1 MKKVASQTP
10 GRGTRDASRTLSPGL
25 PHSKPCSRT
34 PSPTHGPRASA
45 SQPRLGSSLQL
56 SMTED
61 GREDSADG
69 EPHSDNDEKRS
80 PGIRY
85 ITEELIKRLTKQ
97 DNLAFVSSLNL
108 SLAKSG
114 GKKFKFIENLE
125 KCERLQVLNLS
136 HNLIEKIEKLGKLYS
151 LRELHLAH
159 NRIRKIEGLEYM
171 VSLQHLNLAGN
182 NIEHLPLWLAKKL
195 RSLHTFN
202 LQRNNICSLHE
213 ISKLKPLKNLTE
225 LLLSE
230 NPVSNL
236 PHCRLFLVFHL
247 RALERLDG
255 QIITQEE
262 REMAYQRFHMEEVE
276 RLEQELEAQLGEM
289 ESLRE
294 EQTIALE
301 ELEQQEALN
310 QKLQRQSQ
318 EQQQSRAELER
329 ELETKNQLLVPCSL
343 VTPYTSALSL
353 LQLKQKTMELT
364 RACQKQ
370 YELEQELAFHKIDA
384 KFEPL
389 PYYPDQELDLEGPLP
404 DESPYIGKARHKR
417 NALTVESVEP
427 EGQWQATLGHMD
439 IDGGGSP
446 APMGFSSAHAH
457 AEERL
462 KQLQWEIENAEQQI
476 LRASSELQQLEEA
489 ISQKRITEAE
499 KEQLRQQL
507 RRKICLLQELRGEA
521 QELQGQLDRTRGQM
535 NHTQG
540 ELDQLQDLLDSLDP
554 SDLKYNRSWLL
565 GTATTGNRLRKCGDA
580 HNRFHCSE
588 STHVKAQ
595 VSSKTQQLDIMSKK
609 CRELESRL
617 DDMLTRIAKETEEI
631 KDLEQQL
638 TDGQIA
644 ANEALKQDLEGI
656 IAGLQEY
663 LHGVKGQ
670 ARHAQ
675 AECHQLERERATLQ
689 RRLRESEEHCSQL
702 EIVAMDAENTREEVS
717 RLEQELD
724 RLRDSQGQISA
735 YEAEL
740 EAQLK
745 QRDTEAGKLQEEL
758 GRLRRLSQM
767 EQSALQAELEK
778 ERQAKENALV
788 QVQLISERQQE
799 SKRMLEQVPTLQ
811 EECSLLREQLSA
823 VQGELK
829 EARDSMLSPQEV
841 AQRLE
846 DLRRSINSGLGEV
859 RVHGEGDALGHSL
872 VQLQQELC
880 RVMSAAQT
888 KQDKEHNR
896 QERLTQEMAAL
907 RDKLRH
913 AQEDYHAVCESATH
927 ARVAAE
933 RHEREGELELQRLKE
948 GLQELQELQSL
959 TEQRLQEAED
969 ERDRLVAELEDRDH
983 QMKVED
989 TRTRQQLRSLDE
1001 EMRGLKRTMASADKV
1016 AARQLTAAKDQLRS
1030 LHGTVRKINQERAE
1044 DVAELEG
1051 FRMEAAAVAQ
1061 DLARAEA
1068 EIQLLQKLLRDREQ
1082 QLHVEDGVQGVPSSS
1097 DQQQEM
1103 ERLNRALDRQQAQTK
1118 RLWEQLARAREGNRG
1133 NLEELVEEIGAL
1145 RDTLAQQ
1152 SSFVSNLGDS
1162 HRTRG
1167 CWYYFPSPPNPPS
1180 VGSQGT
1186 RDSGLGSQYPPS
1198 PERGCHTARRGRKER
1213 VEQAQAAPTTG
1224 GYWMYSP
1231 LRLRRSRTH
1240 RGRGDSQDSGG
1251 DSDGD
1256 SNASGR
1262 PFTAP
1267 PGCAIYTLLPDGSDL
1282 PHGTVIAP
1290 PSVSPGT
1297 VIYGP
1302 PSGGAPLLYGPAPAN
1317 FSTPLLPAEVLHCN
1331 VPRHQ
1336 EMEKELTQLQKGR
1349 EYSLSGDVHRLQ
1361 DQRVE
1366 LEQELQELRRAISR
1380 LRRRRE
1386 ALAGSG
1392 SSLAEEVQQSLWQQ
1406 DEVLKE
1412 VECVEQTLLHRR
1424 AELRE
1429 ADRLLLEAESKLKDT
1444 KVKARETLQR
1454 YSEAQQRVGDM
1465 ERELEELERR
1475 AQNSATQLVE
1485 ANLQLRTLQ
1494 EEVQELQRHRAEQVQ
1509 TLQEV
1514 EEVVESRDAEFQDLN
1529 NKVQAA
1535 TERLEDLRQAQSREA
1550 RHLET
1555 LRDAESLLEQRRSE
1569 MDSLN
1574 AEIAKQQ
1581 EEVRV
1586 LDRKLGNQHEEERFL
1601 RESLEQRRRTLAD
1614 VLKQGEEE
1622 AQDLRRHIKE
1632 LQADM
1637 DTLSA
1642 QKGELESQVGE
1653 RKARVNQLKQEAE
1666 NEEHVLQ
1673 STLAQISKHKAEL
1686 KHVLEMIQ
1694 LESSELQGVK
1704 LQHEQRLDQL
1714 EQSQESLLKVRV
1726 ELERLTQVAQLQKGE
1741 GERQRQQL
1749 EQEQA
1754 ELEALRLEAG
1764 GLREKAEAQGRDRA
1778 VLEEQCRNLEARR
1791 CHAERCLAAAEE
1803 GARTAEVALSR
1814 LEAEL
1819 GQMRQYHKHARSV
1832 RQEMSRDTATAQKQ
1846 LEEKREELKGLQE
1859 SLSVTRQQ
1867 LEQVEED
1874 IRAASRRHEELL
1886 EKQCRQEEELKKG
1899 VERIRE
1905 GQRQGVELELELGE
1919 RHTQLQ
1925 QQEKSLQALQQDALD
1940 TEELQA
1946 QKLQK
1951 LQAQLQAVEDALTMR
1966 GAQLEQVTA
1975 RLSRAEEQEQLGQK
1989 VSAQTEEMENLQEEL
2004 AECQEEV
2011 RCLQEVLLK
2020 ERKSAERRLAT
2031 LRARGEAEQEQMEV
2045 EQVRLQREL
2054 VVLDQTAREN
2064 HQQAR
2069 ELQEELNS
2077 VSQELLALKDKLRSH
2092 EEGETRRQGI
2102 REAMRSLRSDVKA
2115 EIRELEMPLDDV
2127 SDTDSHKESY
2137 PLFLPSV
2144 RRVAF
2149 NTKDEQWRGEALRE
2163 KLRQQEDH
2171 LKAQLRRR
2179 MWSQEEALSQ
2189 RRQQTEG
2196 SLQGLRRR
2204 VDRLDKLLSS
2214 STDSL
2219 MLSHSEPPLKHGRP
2233 DVSETGRSSASPSHS
2248 CSSDPSCSPVRLDP
2262 SLPEKDQGSSW

>member
-10 GRGTRDASRTLSPGL
+10 GRGTRDACRTLSPGL

-61 GREDSADG
+61 GSEDSADG

-97 DNLAFVSSLNL
+97 DNLAFVRSLNL

-136 HNLIEKIEKLGKLYS
+136 HNLIEKIEKLGKLYR

-195 RSLHTFN
+195 RSLHTLN

-225 LLLSE
+225 LLLCE

-294 EQTIALE
+294 EQTIALQ

-310 QKLQRQSQ
+310 RKLQCQSQ
-318 EQQQSRAELER
+318 EQQHSRAELER
-329 ELETKNQLLVPCSL
+329 ELETKNQL
-343 VTPYTSALSL
+343 
-353 LQLKQKTMELT
+353 LKQKTMELT

-389 PYYPDQELDLEGPLP
+389 PYYPDQELELEGPLP
-404 DESPYIGKARHKR
+404 GESPYIGKARHKR

-462 KQLQWEIENAEQQI
+462 KQLQWEIENAEQQV

-535 NHTQG
+535 SHTQG

-554 SDLKYNRSWLL
+554 SDPKYGFTLIGLEDCFLCCDS
-565 GTATTGNRLRKCGDA
+565 K
-580 HNRFHCSE
+580 SE
-588 STHVKAQ
+588 GLDRGRGERERTHVKAQ

-609 CRELESRL
+609 YRELESRL
-617 DDMLTRIAKETEEI
+617 DDMLTRIATETEEI

-644 ANEALKQDLEGI
+644 ANEALKQDLEGV

-663 LHGVKGQ
+663 LHGVKCQ

-675 AECHQLERERATLQ
+675 AECHQLQRERDTLQ

-702 EIVAMDAENTREEVS
+702 EIVAMDAENAREEVS
-717 RLEQELD
+717 QLEQELD

-745 QRDTEAGKLQEEL
+745 QRDTKAGKLQEEL

-799 SKRMLEQVPTLQ
+799 SERMLEQVPTLQ

-888 KQDKEHNR
+888 KRDKEHNR

-913 AQEDYHAVCESATH
+913 AQEDYRAVCESAAH

-933 RHEREGELELQRLKE
+933 RQEREGELELQRLKE

-959 TEQRLQEAED
+959 TEQRLQVAED

-989 TRTRQQLRSLDE
+989 TRTRQQLHSLDE
-1001 EMRGLKRTMASADKV
+1001 EMRGLKRSMASADKV
-1016 AARQLTAAKDQLRS
+1016 AAQQLTVAKDQLHS

-1082 QLHVEDGVQGVPSSS
+1082 QLHEEDGVQGVPSSS

-1231 LRLRRSRTH
+1231 LSLRRSRTH
-1240 RGRGDSQDSGG
+1240 RGRGDSRDSGG
-1251 DSDGD
+1251 DSDGH

-1262 PFTAP
+1262 LFTAP

-1282 PHGTVIAP
+1282 PHGTVITP
-1290 PSVSPGT
+1290 PSTAGLSVSPGT

-1535 TERLEDLRQAQSREA
+1535 TERLEDLRQAQCREA
-1550 RHLET
+1550 RHMET

-1614 VLKQGEEE
+1614 VLKHGEEE

-1637 DTLSA
+1637 ETLSA

-1653 RKARVNQLKQEAE
+1653 RKAWVNQLKQEAE

-1714 EQSQESLLKVRV
+1714 EQSQESLLQVRV
-1726 ELERLTQVAQLQKGE
+1726 ELERLTHVAQLQKGE

-1749 EQEQA
+1749 EQERA

-1832 RQEMSRDTATAQKQ
+1832 MQEMSRDTATAQKQ
-1846 LEEKREELKGLQE
+1846 LEEKRQELKGLQE

-1874 IRAASRRHEELL
+1874 IRAASKRHEELL

-1899 VERIRE
+1899 VERICE

-1919 RHTQLQ
+1919 RQTELQ

-1946 QKLQK
+1946 QTLQK
-1951 LQAQLQAVEDALTMR
+1951 LQAQLQAVEDALTVR

-1975 RLSRAEEQEQLGQK
+1975 RLSRAEEQERLGQK
-1989 VSAQTEEMENLQEEL
+1989 VSAQTEEMENLREEL
-2004 AECQEEV
+2004 AECREEV

-2020 ERKSAERRLAT
+2020 ERKSAERRLVT
-2031 LRARGEAEQEQMEV
+2031 LRARGEAQQEQMEV

-2077 VSQELLALKDKLRSH
+2077 VSQELLALKDKLRSY

-2137 PLFLPSV
+2137 ALFSPSA

-2262 SLPEKDQGSSW
+2262 SLPEKDQGNL